1 MKKEGIQTRR
11 RKSKKSKSPKK
22 LEDLGQT
29 FDGEK
34 SKEKTVSFFFQYEI
48 SNNRNMTVYLFS
60 YRKNNQDRINQI

>member
-34 SKEKTVSFFFQYEI
+34 SK
-48 SNNRNMTVYLFS
+48 
-60 YRKNNQDRINQI
+60 KNFLHLLINLV